1 MSSERTFMTA
11 TGLAHVIAAI
21 LAVAVGGIALTAP
34 RGSQRH
40 VVAGR
45 TYAGS
50 TLVLTVA
57 L

>member
-1 MSSERTFMTA
+1 MTA